1 MTISIAHDF
10 TLIGLDCMLRP
21 DMCGPNASCKETNKK
36 VGKQWNYHQ
45 CVCNPGFVGNGITCI
60 DASDLADPDTSIE
73 DVVVSDETST
83 AQADTTTNPP
93 PRDIDQPNLD
103 SVEQTILITTQQIG
117 YILHQH
123 SHCVHAPSVLTRD

>member
-21 DMCGPNASCKETNKK
+21 DMCGPNASCKETDKK

-60 DASDLADPDTSIE
+60 DASDLANGDSFFPLLSRSAHQTPNFRNPQFQFPQLTLYNEILRIARNFLETRE
-73 DVVVSDETST
+73 DIKIST
-83 AQADTTTNPP
+83 HSFYH
-93 PRDIDQPNLD
+93 INL
-103 SVEQTILITTQQIG
+103 G
-117 YILHQH
+117 
-123 SHCVHAPSVLTRD
+123 